1 MEQYDY
7 RKTEKL
13 EETVYAEFEALS
25 PGQRMQVWESIQDV
39 KRGAEADRLAR
50 GRQWFEKAVLPALR
64 GFARAKMCI
73 RDSDRGGTRMPR
85 SMVPFCSF
93 SSRSLVRP
101 STISTVT
108 WASWCLP
115 CRTPESAARYLWMRR
130 FCSPCRRAWNCRQT
144 STASR
149 GRCV

>member
-64 GFARAKMCI
+64 GFARASSSLLEVEW
-73 RDSDRGGTRMPR
+73 DSDGSITAALRCADDLRIAE
-85 SMVPFCSF
+85 SC
-93 SSRSLVRP
+93 RSLRVALFMAEDIL
-101 STISTVT
+101 ISRDGDELVL
-108 WASWCLP
+108 ALIYDSGSVL
-115 CRTPESAARYLWMRR
+115 SAL
-130 FCSPCRRAWNCRQT
+130 
-144 STASR
+144 
-149 GRCV
+149 